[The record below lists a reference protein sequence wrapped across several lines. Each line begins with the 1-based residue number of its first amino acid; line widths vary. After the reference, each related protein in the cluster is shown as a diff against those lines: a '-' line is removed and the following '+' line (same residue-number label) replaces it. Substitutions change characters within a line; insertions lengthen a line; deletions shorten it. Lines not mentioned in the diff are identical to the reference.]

1 MGGRSNKHVHAPLG
15 GVGWSYW
22 NAADGH
28 RKQTMTDIT
37 EVLNEIGY
45 IKQVTPAGRT
55 IWSNPTFILTEAELA
70 EEDDY
75 ADETYEDYLREE
87 QEWAYDYELSLMME
101 D

>member
-1 MGGRSNKHVHAPLG
+1 
-15 GVGWSYW
+15 
-22 NAADGH
+22 
-28 RKQTMTDIT
+28 MTDIT

-55 IWSNPTFILTEAELA
+55 IWSNPKFILTEAELA

-75 ADETYEDYLREE
+75 ADETYDDYLREQDE
-87 QEWAYDYELSLMME
+87 DWADAYELSLMME

>member
-1 MGGRSNKHVHAPLG
+1 MQNI
-15 GVGWSYW
+15 
-22 NAADGH
+22 D
-28 RKQTMTDIT
+28 

-55 IWSNPTFILTEAELA
+55 IWSNPKFILTEAELA

-87 QEWAYDYELSLMME
+87 EDWADAYELSLMME

>member
-1 MGGRSNKHVHAPLG
+1 
-15 GVGWSYW
+15 
-22 NAADGH
+22 
-28 RKQTMTDIT
+28 MTDIT

-55 IWSNPTFILTEAELA
+55 IWSNPKFILTEAELA

-87 QEWAYDYELSLMME
+87 EDWADAYDLSLMME

>member
-1 MGGRSNKHVHAPLG
+1 
-15 GVGWSYW
+15 
-22 NAADGH
+22 
-28 RKQTMTDIT
+28 MTDIT

-55 IWSNPTFILTEAELA
+55 IWSNPKFILTEAELA

-75 ADETYEDYLREE
+75 ADETYDDYLREE
-87 QEWAYDYELSLMME
+87 EEWGRDYQLSLMME

>member
-1 MGGRSNKHVHAPLG
+1 
-15 GVGWSYW
+15 
-22 NAADGH
+22 
-28 RKQTMTDIT
+28 MTDIT

-55 IWSNPTFILTEAELA
+55 IWSNPKFILTEAELA

-75 ADETYEDYLREE
+75 ADEAYEDYLREE
-87 QEWAYDYELSLMME
+87 EEWGYDYQLSLMME

>member
-1 MGGRSNKHVHAPLG
+1 
-15 GVGWSYW
+15 
-22 NAADGH
+22 
-28 RKQTMTDIT
+28 MTDIT

-55 IWSNPTFILTEAELA
+55 IWSNPKFILTEAELA

-75 ADETYEDYLREE
+75 ADETYDDYLREE
-87 QEWAYDYELSLMME
+87 EDWADAYELGLMME

>member
-1 MGGRSNKHVHAPLG
+1 MKNL
-15 GVGWSYW
+15 
-22 NAADGH
+22 
-28 RKQTMTDIT
+28 TDIT

-55 IWSNPTFILTEAELA
+55 IWSNPKFILTEAELA

-87 QEWAYDYELSLMME
+87 EEWGYDYQLSLMME

>member
-1 MGGRSNKHVHAPLG
+1 
-15 GVGWSYW
+15 
-22 NAADGH
+22 
-28 RKQTMTDIT
+28 MTDIN

-55 IWSNPTFILTEAELA
+55 IWSNPKFILTEAELA

-75 ADETYEDYLREE
+75 ADEAYEDYLREE
-87 QEWAYDYELSLMME
+87 EEWGYDYQLSLMME